1 MRKEHLSY
9 AIIFGT
15 FCCIILMVL
24 GLIRICI
31 PKPEQFDMCITKY
44 QITNTGVL
52 VLEGEESVYV
62 IRNFTGEVPFGCVTI
77 KNNKIRRTE

>member
-1 MRKEHLSY
+1 MKKEALPY
-9 AIIFGT
+9 
-15 FCCIILMVL
+15 IILFL
-24 GLIRICI
+24 FSITLIAYGFSKIYM